1 MKKFL
6 SVLLA
11 LAVAFTFT
19 FGSTMSA
26 FAATKTYDTTA
37 KYLEEVATLE
47 TEALD
52 YEAAGR
58 TATLPDG
65 TGIKKSA
72 GRRGF
77 DTSAPGVLDNCRLCH
92 SMI

>member
-26 FAATKTYDTTA
+26 FAEQTVAEKIDAAAVANQTEVDKAVKAELDSIVYDQA
-37 KYLEEVATLE
+37 GYVF
-47 TEALD
+47 
-52 YEAAGR
+52 YVGEAA
-58 TATLPDG
+58 ATDDQKLLN
-65 TGIKKSA
+65 A
-72 GRRGF
+72 
-77 DTSAPGVLDNCRLCH
+77 AALA
-92 SMI
+92 

>member
-26 FAATKTYDTTA
+26 FAANTTNEFNA
-37 KYLEEVATLE
+37 NVNQA
-47 TEALD
+47 EAQVISEL
-52 YEAAGR
+52 G
-58 TATLPDG
+58 L
-65 TGIKKSA
+65 
-72 GRRGF
+72 
-77 DTSAPGVLDNCRLCH
+77 
-92 SMI
+92 